1 MAIDHFDDFYLIL
14 INGLLGKW
22 SRLASEEER
31 MRVRVPTFLESVIE
45 DPHTPSMMRWNEPK
59 SQAKEA
65 GFFFQPTILFHDVE
79 FFLSIQRV
87 VMCAI
92 ESQSPRPILIDFGWP
107 LQFH

>member
-1 MAIDHFDDFYLIL
+1 MTIDHLDDFYLIL
-14 INGLLGKW
+14 VNGLLRKW
-22 SRLASEEER
+22 SWLASEEER
-31 MRVRVPTFLESVIE
+31 VRVRVSTFLEGVIE
-45 DPHTPSMMRWNEPK
+45 DPHTPRLMRWNEPK

-65 GFFFQPTILFHDVE
+65 GFFFEPTILFHHVE

-92 ESQSPRPILIDFGWP
+92 ESQGPRPVLINFGWP